1 MEAVTAGL
9 VDAGRDV
16 SIIDVGPDIFHVL
29 ERRRSE
35 LDLVFN
41 NAEGP
46 EEGELRTGSS
56 RRIRRRAHRPNVV
69 PGTLRLVSGELV
81 IDVRGD
87 SMTMRGPAEY
97 LRPFALE
104 WGEQKVP
111 LKSSLDA
118 PSMRM
123 SPAGWRAGAGRWP

>member
-46 EEGELRTGSS
+46 EEGELRTGSTADAYVGA
-56 RRIRRRAHRPNVV
+56 RIGR
-69 PGTLRLVSGELV
+69 TSF
-81 IDVRGD
+81 
-87 SMTMRGPAEY
+87 PA
-97 LRPFALE
+97 RC
-104 WGEQKVP
+104 G
-111 LKSSLDA
+111 S
-118 PSMRM
+118 
-123 SPAGWRAGAGRWP
+123 